1 MERYL
6 GQDLRER
13 PHIAVFIWDKIG
25 NFVVATVV
33 LRALRE
39 RFPECVIDVLSGDR
53 TRELEDA
60 SDLIDTRF
68 SIVGAPDALPRFAGF
83 VEERTRKHGRYDL
96 AINLDAERLFQVAI
110 TLLDPMYVVGAAF
123 ATGFRD
129 RVPGP
134 GGRLDDLASDA
145 RWNRADLLQDFG
157 DLLTSQYLGEIWCRM
172 AFLET
177 DFTQPVV
184 PVADPGGDV
193 PDVLIVTGGTR
204 KAKLWPTAF
213 WEDLAHLVRDAG
225 RTVGLV
231 GIARSQQS
239 AHYGAADPDDSL
251 VEQFGVIDLRGRWTL
266 PQVAGA
272 AQRARATV
280 SIDNGIGHIASAVG
294 APTIMLWGGS
304 PWRLWRPRS
313 ANVRHIMP
321 ADVCMLC
328 EISRF
333 QQSECLR
340 ERHACME
347 SITPQRVMREI
358 RRLDHDRSA
367 V

>member
-6 GQDLRER
+6 GQTLRPQ

-25 NFVVATVV
+25 NFVVATIV

-39 RFPECVIDVLSGDR
+39 RFPGCTIDVLSGDR

-60 SDLIDTRF
+60 SDLIDARF
-68 SIVGAPDALPRFAGF
+68 SLVGTRGVLPQFGAF
-83 VEERTRKHGRYDL
+83 VETRMREHGPYDL
-96 AINLDAERLFQVAI
+96 AINLDAEQLFQIAI
-110 TLLDPMYVVGAAF
+110 TLLDPLYVVGTAF
-123 ATGFRD
+123 ETGFRQ
-129 RVPGP
+129 RIPGP
-134 GGRLDDLASDA
+134 GGRLDDLARES
-145 RWNRADLLQDFG
+145 RWNRADLLDDFG
-157 DLLTSQYLGEIWCRM
+157 DLLKSQYLGEIWCRM

-184 PVADPGGDV
+184 PIADPGDNV

-204 KAKLWPTAF
+204 KAKLWPTAH
-213 WEDLAHLVRDAG
+213 WESLANLVRNEG
-225 RTVGLV
+225 MTIGLV
-231 GIARSQQS
+231 GIARSQQA
-239 AHYGAADPDDSL
+239 AHYGAADPDDTL
-251 VEQFGVIDLRGRWTL
+251 IDHAGVIDLRGRWTL

-280 SIDNGIGHIASAVG
+280 SIDNGIGHIASAVD

-313 ANVRHIMP
+313 ANVHHLMP
-321 ADVCMLC
+321 SEICALC

-333 QQSECLR
+333 QQSDCLR
-340 ERHACME
+340 ERHVCME
-347 SITPQRVMREI
+347 SITPRRVMREI
-358 RRLDHDRSA
+358 RRLSFERAS